1 MALLVAC
8 VFNYI
13 YDPDPDIPKQTD
25 DSDEVYAREMAN
37 LKILRQYTLPIAHST
52 LMVMIFISS
61 SDRIPYESLK
71 QGLNFVATFVYII
84 AILQAAI
91 AMSYFHFPYANPSN
105 EVTTAFLWL
114 AIEQL
119 VFTSILL
126 SNMIFLCIRS
136 QVRQKLYIDLVDEKK
151 QLPNIDTL
159 IATGELGRAFSA

>member
-1 MALLVAC
+1 
-8 VFNYI
+8 
-13 YDPDPDIPKQTD
+13 
-25 DSDEVYAREMAN
+25 
-37 LKILRQYTLPIAHST
+37 
-52 LMVMIFISS
+52 MVMIFISS